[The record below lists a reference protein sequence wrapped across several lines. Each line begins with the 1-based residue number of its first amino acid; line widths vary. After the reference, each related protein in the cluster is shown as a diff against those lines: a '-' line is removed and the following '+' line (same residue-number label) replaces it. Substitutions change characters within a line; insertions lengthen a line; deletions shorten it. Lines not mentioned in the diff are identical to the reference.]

1 MVLGLKLVES
11 VDDEIDRPFRVQIWR
26 VKVDEGPLPLSL
38 GNELDEGP
46 DVLANLMALLVR
58 ELDVQIAEEQVVMHA
73 ISVFASGL
81 ADVGSLELAV
91 GLNEFTDAAVGLG
104 LRHLFVQS
112 QILFWA
118 TACIIKCS
126 IVLLISPTDLDHA
139 TRHRK

>member
-46 DVLANLMALLVR
+46 DVLADLMALLVR

-104 LRHLFVQS
+104 LRHLLVPKGNKS
-112 QILFWA
+112 
-118 TACIIKCS
+118 
-126 IVLLISPTDLDHA
+126 
-139 TRHRK
+139 